1 MKLRRVALVTTA
13 LFLAP
18 LISISSANADNQPP
32 TSTNQGYS
40 DAMAAYKIELEKFRE
55 VFKVFE
61 NNRRVI
67 NQSFKDAIDKA
78 MSDARN
84 LNATPQTQM
93 QRRQSMSVKQGAVIS
108 ATAARDAAIEA
119 LGPPPVAPTPPAK
132 PPRAEKSRK

>member
-18 LISISSANADNQPP
+18 LISISSAFADNPSPPP
-32 TSTNQGYS
+32 TNQSYS
-40 DAMAAYKIELEKFRE
+40 YSMAAYKIDLDKFRE
-55 VFKVFE
+55 VFKVYE

-84 LNATPQTQM
+84 INATPQTQM
-93 QRRQSMSVKQGAVIS
+93 QRRQTMSVKQGAVIS

>member
-1 MKLRRVALVTTA
+1 MKLGRVALVTTA

-18 LISISSANADNQPP
+18 LLSISSASADNPTQPL
-32 TSTNQGYS
+32 TNQSHS
-40 DAMAAYKIELEKFRE
+40 DLMAAYKIELDKFRE
-55 VFKVFE
+55 AFKIYE
-61 NNRRVI
+61 ISRRAI
-67 NQSFKDAIDKA
+67 NQSFKEAIDKA
-78 MSDARN
+78 MSEARN

-93 QRRQSMSVKQGAVIS
+93 QRRQNMSVKQGAVIS